1 MLGIIFAIMVVV
13 QVGDFIYWILT
24 KLHLTKRYKLSTEAI
39 VKDLGY
45 TMKQYYTVDGL
56 WREVSKEYAIRS
68 QEYLDKTLK
77 KLR

>member
-24 KLHLTKRYKLSTEAI
+24 KLHLTKRYKCATTTI

-45 TMKQYYTVDGL
+45 TMAQYLGDTAVRNL
-56 WREVSKEYAIRS
+56 VTQEWMRREWGK
-68 QEYLDKTLK
+68 
-77 KLR
+77 